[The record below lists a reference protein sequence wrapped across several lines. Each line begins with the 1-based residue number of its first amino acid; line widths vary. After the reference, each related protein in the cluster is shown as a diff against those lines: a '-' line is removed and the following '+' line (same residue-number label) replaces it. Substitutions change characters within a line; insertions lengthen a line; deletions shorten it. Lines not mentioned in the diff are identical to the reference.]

1 MKITTTRRSD
11 YGVRAAICLA
21 TRTPDRVKAA
31 VIAEEMD
38 IPLGFLH
45 QVLQAL
51 TVGGLAVSRTGRNGG
66 YSLSRPPESISVLD
80 IIESLEGPLGIGEC
94 ALNGGPCYWDEV
106 CALHE
111 VWSACRAA
119 FCEQLASASLAELAA
134 VNRRLEN
141 NEYEVPTLTH
151 RRRQE
156 P

>member
-21 TRTPDRVKAA
+21 TRAPDRVKAA

-45 QVLQAL
+45 QVLQGL
-51 TVGGLAVSRTGRNGG
+51 TVGGLAVSKTGSNGG
-66 YSLSRPPESISVLD
+66 YSLRRPPEAISVLD

-111 VWSACRAA
+111 VWSACRTA
-119 FCEQLASASLAELAA
+119 FGAQLAASNLADLARI
-134 VNRRLEN
+134 NSQLEN
-141 NEYEVPTLTH
+141 DEYEIPAVTH
-151 RRRQE
+151 RRLAK
-156 P
+156 